1 MFKKVLISLV
11 LALVVLPSQSALA
24 VVTIPSDYYPEGA
37 PTITGN
43 TPKTSDIN
51 VADNYRNTLTLRI
64 TNLVL
69 YIAGLVAIFFVVLN
83 GFKMVTSAGSD
94 EVITQTKKG
103 LTWAIVGLLLII
115 LSYSIMRFIISVPFN
130 LADQSQNSAP
140 SSVAPSSTPD
150 TAPGQVLPGNS
161 RVSPAP

>member
-11 LALVVLPSQSALA
+11 LTLIVLPSSSALA

-140 SSVAPSSTPD
+140 SSVAPASTPD